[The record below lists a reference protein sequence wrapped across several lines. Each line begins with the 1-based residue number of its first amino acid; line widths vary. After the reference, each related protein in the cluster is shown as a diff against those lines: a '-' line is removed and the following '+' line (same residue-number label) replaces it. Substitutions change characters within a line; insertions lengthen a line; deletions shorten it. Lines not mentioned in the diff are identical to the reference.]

1 MIAIMSVDF
10 FPLFDD
16 GSLRTLA
23 KEETLFL
30 TGAPVR
36 LAIQAAWSQMLA
48 GQMEPSTR
56 ATIFCS

>member
-36 LAIQAAWSQMLA
+36 LAIQAAWSQTLA
-48 GQMEPSTR
+48 GQMEP
-56 ATIFCS
+56 